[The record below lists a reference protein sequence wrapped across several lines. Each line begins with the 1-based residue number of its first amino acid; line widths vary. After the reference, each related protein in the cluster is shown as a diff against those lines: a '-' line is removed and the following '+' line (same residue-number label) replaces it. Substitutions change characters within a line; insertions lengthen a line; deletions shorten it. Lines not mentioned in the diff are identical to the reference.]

1 MRRPDGRVKR
11 ARGARGLPLP
21 GPLEGV
27 LELSYGS
34 AFEMII
40 RSAGPAGADWG
51 LRRRQIIS
59 TSGCNTGAAAV
70 RVDGATTQI
79 TISGQ

>member
-1 MRRPDGRVKR
+1 
-11 ARGARGLPLP
+11 
-21 GPLEGV
+21 V

-59 TSGCNTGAAAV
+59 TSGCNTVSIAAGAAAV